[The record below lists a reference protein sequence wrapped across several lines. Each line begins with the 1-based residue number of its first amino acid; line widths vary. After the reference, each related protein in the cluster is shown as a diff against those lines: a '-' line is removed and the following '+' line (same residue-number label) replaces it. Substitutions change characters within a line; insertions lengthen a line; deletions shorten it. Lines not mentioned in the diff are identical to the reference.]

1 MRCMAARGGDDVARF
16 ASTFG
21 GIVFRSGGG
30 GDGGR
35 ERRGDGFVGIW

>member
-21 GIVFRSGGG
+21 GIFRSGGG
-30 GDGGR
+30 CDGGR